1 MPRFSRS
8 PSDAGVF
15 GGHGQMSAF
24 SMEEER
30 RREYGPHSAL
40 VDSFLGIGGS
50 PYMYD
55 LLGRFP
61 HPISLY
67 QHLPHLSTIPVKALE
82 EVAVQRLRVLNFLH
96 EKFGAETSLS
106 PALLREMGAR
116 KPNTTPAACAAP
128 GSLRAPTAEAELKQ
142 LLEEAGLMLARPV
155 GGAAPAPSPELT
167 QAVAMRDAI
176 SHFALRLAFSTDKE
190 RQQWFVR
197 QEARLFLYRLEELM
211 KFRGDSPG
219 TGFERDQP
227 FDEFLRREGL
237 DYDFVTRPQR
247 PDSPAMALWQRATE
261 FRGADASAAYSY
273 QELRLF
279 LVPFYPDAAS
289 LVARRRV
296 YIHRFIAYVPF
307 TDMDQVLL
315 GKFKSV
321 LSECFSL
328 LDSRQST
335 LQTNVFGDARI
346 GELLMAI
353 PTVYIGKDFRKDA
366 VETAEDR
373 LTPQNVKDV
382 WRSSFPPCMRRLF
395 GAYMRDHHMRHS
407 GRLQLWLFFK
417 GAGMKLEE
425 NLQFNRALWQDAQKF
440 DREHSYTLRHIYGQ
454 EGKRADYP
462 PLSCSKIISGGGMLQ
477 TPGVGDFHGCPFKHF
492 DKPQLQKLLT
502 EFGLSFNQ
510 LLPVLKYKDTNEY
523 QLACREFFM
532 QTHPGSEGE
541 GVGNHPNHFYEASRR
556 YARRQAGPS
565 AVSPAEANSEK
576 VKEEDANLA

>member
-1 MPRFSRS
+1 MPRFSLS
-8 PSDAGVF
+8 PSDAGGF
-15 GGHGQMSAF
+15 GRPGQVSISGRPMD
-24 SMEEER
+24 ER
-30 RREYGPHSAL
+30 SRAGPDNSL
-40 VDSFLGIGGS
+40 VDSFLGLRGAA
-50 PYMYD
+50 YTYD

-67 QHLPHLSTIPVKALE
+67 QHLPELSAIPVSAFE

-106 PALLREMGAR
+106 PAILRDSGSR
-116 KPNTTPAACAAP
+116 KAASAPATA
-128 GSLRAPTAEAELKQ
+128 GSVRAPTAEVQLKE
-142 LLEEAGLMLARPV
+142 LLEEAGFMLGRPV
-155 GGAAPAPSPELT
+155 GGAPAPSPDLR

-197 QEARLFLYRLEELM
+197 QEARLFLYRLDELM
-211 KFRGDSPG
+211 KYRGDSTS

-227 FDEFLRREGL
+227 FNEFLRREGL

-247 PDSPAMALWQRATE
+247 SDSPAMNLWQRATE
-261 FRGADASAAYSY
+261 FRGGDTTGAYSY

-296 YIHRFIAYVPF
+296 YVHRFIAYVPF

-315 GKFKSV
+315 SKFKTV
-321 LSECFSL
+321 LSECFTL
-328 LDSRQST
+328 LESRQTT
-335 LQTNVFGDARI
+335 LQTNVFGDPRI

-353 PTVYIGKDFRKDA
+353 PTVYIGKDFRKDT

-373 LTPQNVKDV
+373 LTPQNAKDV
-382 WRSSFPPCMRRLF
+382 WRTSFPPCMRRLF

-417 GAGMKLEE
+417 GAGMKLDE

-492 DKPQLQKLLT
+492 DRPQLQKLLS

-556 YARRQAGPS
+556 YARRQGGAPS
-565 AVSPAEANSEK
+565 SASASPAETKGEK
-576 VKEEDANLA
+576 VEEDVTMA